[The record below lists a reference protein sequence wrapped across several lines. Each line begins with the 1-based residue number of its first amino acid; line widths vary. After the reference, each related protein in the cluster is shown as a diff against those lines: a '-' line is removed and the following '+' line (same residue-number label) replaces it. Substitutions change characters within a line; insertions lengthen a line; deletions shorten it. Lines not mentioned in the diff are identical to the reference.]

1 MTYCRVCGESTSV
14 YVCGRCVEA
23 WRALLRKAVLLD
35 TEMECEVAR
44 LSVKGKAGGA
54 SGGSPEAVALGALEA
69 RIKLSDSLGKVY
81 AQVGVKEPETAE
93 RQLHVV
99 QESPRDVDALYDDF
113 AAMLDAV
120 EVCTAMVDVRE
131 TITTVGSCECG
142 APVAAYPSQS
152 FATCRVCGAREPVHV
167 YSDRRRRSALTRVS
181 GHKLTREQANDYIAA
196 GLPGC
201 KKDTVKKWFTRRHIK
216 SGPDGLYDADEIQ
229 AFIQTRVSRY
239 STHLD

>member
-23 WRALLRKAVLLD
+23 WRALLRKAVPLH
-35 TEMECEVAR
+35 TEMFDEVAR
-44 LSVKGKAGGA
+44 ISVKGKAGGA

-69 RIKLSDSLGKVY
+69 RAALAKSIYRLY
-81 AQVGVKEPETAE
+81 TQVGAKEPVTAGQ
-93 RQLHVV
+93 QLHVV
-99 QESPRDVDALYDDF
+99 QESPKDVDALYDDF
-113 AAMLDAV
+113 SAMLDAV

-131 TITTVGSCECG
+131 TITTVGVCECG
-142 APVAAYPSQS
+142 AQVAAYPSQS
-152 FATCRVCGAREPVHV
+152 FATCRVCGAREPVRV

-201 KKDTVKKWFTRRHIK
+201 KPGTVRQWFARHLR
-216 SGPDGLYDADEIQ
+216 PDAEGFYPEPVVRDFVE
-229 AFIQTRVSRY
+229 SRARKY
-239 STHLD
+239 STPLD